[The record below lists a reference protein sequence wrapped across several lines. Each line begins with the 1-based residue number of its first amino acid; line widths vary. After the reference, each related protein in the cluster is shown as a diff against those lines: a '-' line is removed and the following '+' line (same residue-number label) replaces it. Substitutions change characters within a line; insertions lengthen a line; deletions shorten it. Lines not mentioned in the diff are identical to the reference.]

1 MEAITESRNDELI
14 SAENHALIRI
24 RHAFPLSLLL
34 CLNFASEVT
43 EKFIGFITCAGVV
56 RGDSGEELRPILSLA
71 Q

>member
-34 CLNFASEVT
+34 CLSEVT
-43 EKFIGFITCAGVV
+43 EKFIGFYYAGVV
-56 RGDSGEELRPILSLA
+56 RGEELRPILSLA